1 MKSIV
6 EFINESLET
15 IVESN
20 GSFEQTLTAMKYK
33 FTKEVRD
40 NSEYEST
47 VFDCE
52 TWEEYIIDNL
62 DFDYVVSF
70 AYCPETNEFALFVDS
85 QQAIISGNNMEIGDD
100 EAIEFN
106 DKTIKD
112 YSLAKVKKLCKM
124 YDNGDI

>member
-1 MKSIV
+1 MKSIT

-20 GSFEQTLTAMKYK
+20 GSFEQTLTSMKYK

-40 NSEYEST
+40 NEEYESDI
-47 VFDCE
+47 FDCE
-52 TWEEYIIDNL
+52 SWEEYIIDNI
-62 DFDYVVSF
+62 DVDYIVSF

-85 QQAIISGNNMEIGDD
+85 QQAIISGNDMEIADD

-106 DKTIKD
+106 KQTIKD

>member
-1 MKSIV
+1 MKSIT
-6 EFINESLET
+6 EFINESFET

-20 GSFEQTLTAMKYK
+20 ASFEQTLTAMKYK

-40 NSEYEST
+40 NKEYESNI
-47 VFDCE
+47 FDCE
-52 TWEEYIIDNL
+52 SWEEFIIDNINV
-62 DFDYVVSF
+62 DYVVSF
-70 AYCPETNEFALFVDS
+70 AYCSETNEFALFVDS
-85 QQAIISGNNMEIGDD
+85 EQAIISGSDMEIGDG

-106 DKTIKD
+106 KQTIKD